1 MSRNLKELI
10 RQMTLEEKAGLCSGA
25 DFWNTMGIERLGIPS
40 VMMTDGPHG
49 LRKQEGSADHLGLN
63 KSVNAV
69 CFPAA
74 CATASSFD
82 VELMECMGQ
91 ILGDECQAENVGMLL
106 GPAVNIKRSPLC
118 GRNFEYM
125 SEDPYLTGK
134 MASAYI
140 RGVQSKGI
148 GTSMKHFAANN
159 QETDRSGTDSIVSER
174 ALREIYLKGFEIAVK
189 EGNPVSI
196 MTSYNLI
203 NGIHAANSK
212 DLCMTVARKEWGF
225 DGAIMSDWNT
235 TVPEDGSVPWKCVAA
250 GNDIIMPGNPDDD
263 KNIRQAY
270 KEGKLTEEEIR
281 NCAGHLVSM
290 IRRLERTD
298 C

>member
-1 MSRNLKELI
+1 
-10 RQMTLEEKAGLCSGA
+10 
-25 DFWNTMGIERLGIPS
+25 
-40 VMMTDGPHG
+40 
-49 LRKQEGSADHLGLN
+49 
-63 KSVNAV
+63 
-69 CFPAA
+69 
-74 CATASSFD
+74 
-82 VELMECMGQ
+82 
-91 ILGDECQAENVGMLL
+91 MLF
-106 GPAVNIKRSPLC
+106 RS
-118 GRNFEYM
+118 
-125 SEDPYLTGK
+125 
-134 MASAYI
+134 
-140 RGVQSKGI
+140 
-148 GTSMKHFAANN
+148 
-159 QETDRSGTDSIVSER
+159 
-174 ALREIYLKGFEIAVK
+174 
-189 EGNPVSI
+189 
-196 MTSYNLI
+196 
-203 NGIHAANSK
+203 

>member
-1 MSRNLKELI
+1 
-10 RQMTLEEKAGLCSGA
+10 
-25 DFWNTMGIERLGIPS
+25 
-40 VMMTDGPHG
+40 
-49 LRKQEGSADHLGLN
+49 
-63 KSVNAV
+63 
-69 CFPAA
+69 
-74 CATASSFD
+74 
-82 VELMECMGQ
+82 
-91 ILGDECQAENVGMLL
+91 
-106 GPAVNIKRSPLC
+106 
-118 GRNFEYM
+118 
-125 SEDPYLTGK
+125 
-134 MASAYI
+134 
-140 RGVQSKGI
+140 
-148 GTSMKHFAANN
+148 
-159 QETDRSGTDSIVSER
+159 
-174 ALREIYLKGFEIAVK
+174 
-189 EGNPVSI
+189 

-235 TVPEDGSVPWKCVAA
+235 TVPEDGSVPWKCVAS